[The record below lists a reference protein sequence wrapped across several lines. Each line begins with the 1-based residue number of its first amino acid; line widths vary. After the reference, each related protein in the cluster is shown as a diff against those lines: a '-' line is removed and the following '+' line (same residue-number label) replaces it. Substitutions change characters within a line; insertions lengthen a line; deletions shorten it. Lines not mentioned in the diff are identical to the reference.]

1 MVRKMAKPEEV
12 LITTDEQGNAIRVN
26 IENTENICLF
36 EIMKELM
43 VNLTK
48 LNWENTRYI
57 FDERMEKIMDD
68 SEFSFENLNTLCWAG
83 GSISGSLPDNEEKNF
98 FIKFLR
104 SLLKLVENKKGKEA
118 KATIA
123 SNIMYMVGQ
132 YPKFMT

>member
-1 MVRKMAKPEEV
+1 MVRKMAKPEEVYKIKQV

-57 FDERMEKIMDD
+57 FDERMEKIV
-68 SEFSFENLNTLCWAG
+68 F
-83 GSISGSLPDNEEKNF
+83 F
-98 FIKFLR
+98 FIRWTILNF
-104 SLLKLVENKKGKEA
+104 LLK
-118 KATIA
+118 I
-123 SNIMYMVGQ
+123 
-132 YPKFMT
+132 